1 MVGNAFKAVRS
12 MFDMS
17 EQQQAVKRPS
27 FVHAL
32 ETLCIKVCAGEQSPI
47 DNVFKEVDAFV

>member
-1 MVGNAFKAVRS
+1 
-12 MFDMS
+12 MFDLP

-32 ETLCIKVCAGEQSPI
+32 ETLRIKDCAGEQSSI
-47 DNVFKEVDAFV
+47 DNVFKEVDAFTRNYT